1 MRPGYCAGD
10 TESAD
15 YWHSCEYPQRGGA
28 RPAAALAKADSGGC
42 RRRSLERSQGAL
54 ELGRVGS
61 APLLVRTHRGGDGGD
76 RRRIR
81 RKGGGRT
88 GNRCGGSR

>member
-1 MRPGYCAGD
+1 MRPGCCAGD

-15 YWHSCEYPQRGGA
+15 YWHSCEYLRRGGA

-42 RRRSLERSQGAL
+42 SRRSLERSQGAL
-54 ELGRVGS
+54 EVGRVGS
-61 APLLVRTHRGGDGGD
+61 APLLVRTRREGDGGD

-81 RKGGGRT
+81 RRGGERT
-88 GNRCGGSR
+88 GNHCGGSR